1 MRIVYVQAMTRILI
15 IVFETT
21 FAIKREHAKKDI
33 ALDLGNDTISWQN
46 ISFIMLMKQNINLN
60 AQNKLIIMLK
70 FEIFSVT
77 GIEHVTVMEV
87 VKV

>member
-21 FAIKREHAKKDI
+21 FAIKREHAKKHI